1 MLAPLSPGPAP
12 PAAPTLFPAGGA
24 DLPKDPEG
32 FGAAI
37 EAGEAEEAP
46 EAAAPGALALLLP
59 LLPPPA
65 APAPLPAG
73 EDSAVAPASGT
84 PALPDAPALQ
94 LPSGAA
100 PPLAEV
106 PAAAQPP
113 ATEPA
118 ARSSPA
124 ARPTMADGPDAP
136 PPAGLEPAN
145 APETAAPA
153 APKAGGA
160 AESALR
166 HLLTEGQIA
175 APQPP
180 EAPLQPAVTDAALSP
195 ARAAPAA
202 TPAPPPQ
209 HQAAG
214 ALAALIRDSGAQVA
228 GDARRIELVLTPED
242 LGRIRF
248 DLTPGRDGLQ
258 VTLAAE
264 RPETLD
270 LLRRHAGDL
279 LAELEATGYGGATL
293 NFGSGGNP
301 PAPFAAP
308 EPAPETPDTPPIA
321 PLPQP
326 RPALRAAGG
335 LDLRL

>member
-1 MLAPLSPGPAP
+1 MLAPFSPGPAP
-12 PAAPTLFPAGGA
+12 PAAPALFPAGGA
-24 DLPKDPEG
+24 DLPEDPAG

-37 EAGEAEEAP
+37 DAVEAEEAP
-46 EAAAPGALALLLP
+46 EAAAADALALLLP
-59 LLPPPA
+59 PLPPPA

-73 EDSAVAPASGT
+73 ADSAVAPASGT

-94 LPSGAA
+94 PPSGAPPPVAETPAAA
-100 PPLAEV
+100 PPPATV
-106 PAAAQPP
+106 PAARAD
-113 ATEPA
+113 
-118 ARSSPA
+118 PA
-124 ARPTMADGPDAP
+124 ARPMVADGPGAP
-136 PPAGLEPAN
+136 PPAGTEPAS
-145 APETAAPA
+145 AAETAAPA

-175 APQPP
+175 GPQSPDAPS
-180 EAPLQPAVTDAALSP
+180 QPAVTE
-195 ARAAPAA
+195 AAPSPPRATPAAA
-202 TPAPPPQ
+202 TPLPQ
-209 HQAAG
+209 HQAAE

-279 LAELEATGYGGATL
+279 LAELEAAGYGGATL
-293 NFGSGGNP
+293 NFGCGGNP
-301 PAPFAAP
+301 PAAAAP
-308 EPAPETPDTPPIA
+308 EPGPEPPDTPPTA

-326 RPALRAAGG
+326 RPVLRAAGG

>member
-24 DLPKDPEG
+24 GLPEDPEG

-73 EDSAVAPASGT
+73 ADNAVAPTSGT
-84 PALPDAPALQ
+84 PALSDVPALH
-94 LPSGAA
+94 LPTVA
-100 PPLAEV
+100 PPPGAEA
-106 PAAAQPP
+106 PAAAPPP
-113 ATEPA
+113 ATEPV
-118 ARSSPA
+118 ARPNPA
-124 ARPTMADGPDAP
+124 ARPMAADRPAP
-136 PPAGLEPAN
+136 PPPTGTDPA
-145 APETAAPA
+145 ETAAPA

-175 APQPP
+175 APQSPD
-180 EAPLQPAVTDAALSP
+180 APSQPAVTEAAPSP
-195 ARAAPAA
+195 ARAAPTAA
-202 TPAPPPQ
+202 APPPPQ
-209 HQAAG
+209 QQAAG

-279 LAELEATGYGGATL
+279 LAELEAAGYGGATL
-293 NFGSGGNP
+293 NFGSGGNA
-301 PAPFAAP
+301 PAAFAAP
-308 EPAPETPDTPPIA
+308 EPGFEPPDTPPTA
-321 PLPQP
+321 TPPQP
-326 RPALRAAGG
+326 RPVLRVAGG

>member
-1 MLAPLSPGPAP
+1 MPPFSPGPAP
-12 PAAPTLFPAGGA
+12 PAAPALFPAGGA
-24 DLPKDPEG
+24 DLPEGPEG
-32 FGAAI
+32 FGAAV
-37 EAGEAEEAP
+37 EAGEVEEAP
-46 EAAAPGALALLLP
+46 KAAAPDVLALLLA

-73 EDSAVAPASGT
+73 ADSAVAPTSGT

-100 PPLAEV
+100 PAGVET
-106 PAAAQPP
+106 PAAPPPP
-113 ATEPA
+113 ATGPV
-118 ARSSPA
+118 ARPDPA
-124 ARPTMADGPDAP
+124 ARPMVADRFDAP
-136 PPAGLEPAN
+136 PPAGTEPAS
-145 APETAAPA
+145 AAETAAPA

-175 APQPP
+175 TPQPP
-180 EAPLQPAVTDAALSP
+180 EAAPQPALTEAAPSP

-202 TPAPPPQ
+202 APMPPQ

-258 VTLAAE
+258 VTLAAD

-279 LAELEATGYGGATL
+279 LAELEAAGYGGATL

-301 PAPFAAP
+301 PAAFAAP
-308 EPAPETPDTPPIA
+308 EPGPEPPETPPIA

-326 RPALRAAGG
+326 RPVLRAAGG

>member
-1 MLAPLSPGPAP
+1 MLAPFSPGPAP
-12 PAAPTLFPAGGA
+12 PAAPALFPAGGA
-24 DLPKDPEG
+24 DLPEDPAG

-37 EAGEAEEAP
+37 DAVEAEEAP
-46 EAAAPGALALLLP
+46 EAAAADALALLLP
-59 LLPPPA
+59 PLPPPA

-73 EDSAVAPASGT
+73 ADSAVAPASGT

-94 LPSGAA
+94 PPSGA
-100 PPLAEV
+100 PPPVAET
-106 PAAAQPP
+106 PAAAPPP
-113 ATEPA
+113 ATDPA
-118 ARSSPA
+118 ARADPA
-124 ARPTMADGPDAP
+124 VRPMVADGPDAP
-136 PPAGLEPAN
+136 PPTDMEPAN
-145 APETAAPA
+145 AAETTAPA

-160 AESALR
+160 TESALR

-175 APQPP
+175 APRPP
-180 EAPLQPAVTDAALSP
+180 DAPPQPAVTEAAPSP
-195 ARAAPAA
+195 PRAAPAA
-202 TPAPPPQ
+202 APAPLPQ

-279 LAELEATGYGGATL
+279 LAELEAAGYGGATL
-293 NFGSGGNP
+293 NFGCGGNP
-301 PAPFAAP
+301 PAAAAP
-308 EPAPETPDTPPIA
+308 EPGPEPPDTPPTA

-326 RPALRAAGG
+326 RPVLRAAGG

>member
-12 PAAPTLFPAGGA
+12 PAALALFPAGGA
-24 DLPKDPEG
+24 GLPEDPGG

-37 EAGEAEEAP
+37 EAVEAEEAP
-46 EAAAPGALALLLP
+46 EAAAPDALALLLP
-59 LLPPPA
+59 LMSPPVA
-65 APAPLPAG
+65 ATAALPAG
-73 EDSAVAPASGT
+73 ADSAVAPASGT
-84 PALPDAPALQ
+84 PTLPDAPALQ
-94 LPSGAA
+94 LPAVAEAPGAEAPAA
-100 PPLAEV
+100 P
-106 PAAAQPP
+106 QPP

-118 ARSSPA
+118 ARPNPA
-124 ARPTMADGPDAP
+124 ARAMAADRPDAR
-136 PPAGLEPAN
+136 PPAG
-145 APETAAPA
+145 PETAETAPA

-180 EAPLQPAVTDAALSP
+180 DAPPQPVVTEAAPSP

-279 LAELEATGYGGATL
+279 LAELEAAGYGGATL
-293 NFGSGGNP
+293 NFGSGGNA
-301 PAPFAAP
+301 PAAFAAP
-308 EPAPETPDTPPIA
+308 EPGPEPTETPPTA

-326 RPALRAAGG
+326 RPVLRAAGG

>member
-1 MLAPLSPGPAP
+1 MLAPFSPGPAP
-12 PAAPTLFPAGGA
+12 PAAPALFPAGGA
-24 DLPKDPEG
+24 DLPEDPAG
-32 FGAAI
+32 FGATV
-37 EAGEAEEAP
+37 EAEEKT
-46 EAAAPGALALLLP
+46 EAAAPDALALLLP

-65 APAPLPAG
+65 EIAAPAPLPAG
-73 EDSAVAPASGT
+73 ADSAVAPASGT

-94 LPSGAA
+94 LLTVAPPPGAETPAA
-100 PPLAEV
+100 PL
-106 PAAAQPP
+106 PP
-113 ATEPA
+113 ATEPV
-118 ARSSPA
+118 ARPDPA
-124 ARPTMADGPDAP
+124 ARPMVADGPGAP
-136 PPAGLEPAN
+136 PPAGTEPAS
-145 APETAAPA
+145 AAETAAPA

-175 APQPP
+175 GPQSPDAPS
-180 EAPLQPAVTDAALSP
+180 QPAVTE
-195 ARAAPAA
+195 AAPSPPRATPAAA
-202 TPAPPPQ
+202 TPLPQ
-209 HQAAG
+209 HQAAE

-258 VTLAAE
+258 VTLAAD

-279 LAELEATGYGGATL
+279 LAELEAAGYGGATL

-301 PAPFAAP
+301 PAAFAAP
-308 EPAPETPDTPPIA
+308 EPGPEPPDTPSPA

-326 RPALRAAGG
+326 RPVLRAAGG